1 MHYLA
6 PVDFWEFLGLP
17 EETFLHYASILLYG
31 HELDEDAQL
40 VALRRLLEGTRRLQM
55 LSEWYASTAALEYR
69 QKSAYTERLPWQK
82 NLEKDLAIE
91 LNRYVNEP
99 LPVVELPDGSVD
111 YAAWLTRFETLSSA
125 ERKALATRM
134 PQWEF
139 RPTFSLLV
147 PVSTNVAEVEATLQS
162 IQQQIYPDW
171 EIIVSGQKPTLD
183 ALAQLEGI
191 SQLVVVSRC
200 VEGEFAEALN
210 AALAVANGDY
220 VICLHPG
227 DRLNETALFWFAEA
241 LQSNPGAQLLY
252 SDEDRIDATG
262 QRVDPFCKP
271 DYNVELH
278 LCQDLL
284 GRAAA
289 YNAEALRGIG
299 GFHSDTG
306 TAVYWDAALRMKE
319 TAASIEHVSRFLVH
333 VRSDEHRIFGISE
346 ADADAGRRVVQSHLD
361 RQNIQATVVPAP
373 ELPQCNRI
381 KYALPDPAPSVCII
395 IPTKDKAELLRACV
409 QSIQERTEYPNYEII
424 LVDNGSKEND
434 ALALLSALN
443 EHPNIKVLRMDIP
456 FNWSALNNAAVMAT
470 DADLLCFLNNDTE
483 VVSAEWLAE
492 LVGQSCQDGV
502 GIVGARLWYPNGTIQ
517 HCGVITGIGG
527 VAAHAFRGLDKNTIG
542 YFGRSALQQS
552 ISAVT
557 GACIVLRRNI
567 FEEAGRFEETLP
579 IALSDID
586 ICLKIIGLGYR
597 NIFNPYSELIH
608 YESLTR
614 GYDDVFEKQGR
625 AAYEIVE
632 FRRRW
637 GARLVKDPSY
647 NSQLSLFLTDFS
659 LGSMCIQTRFN
670 IIGAEDTDWLM
681 NLLFM
686 DVRQKKDNAFNFI
699 ISEYSRMEAETR
711 KARQLFNRL
720 RQDQAEIRNNLKYIR
735 DELESHAG
743 LINNIPESVAQ
754 QLLCW

>member
-1 MHYLA
+1 
-6 PVDFWEFLGLP
+6 
-17 EETFLHYASILLYG
+17 
-31 HELDEDAQL
+31 
-40 VALRRLLEGTRRLQM
+40 
-55 LSEWYASTAALEYR
+55 
-69 QKSAYTERLPWQK
+69 
-82 NLEKDLAIE
+82 
-91 LNRYVNEP
+91 
-99 LPVVELPDGSVD
+99 
-111 YAAWLTRFETLSSA
+111 
-125 ERKALATRM
+125 
-134 PQWEF
+134 
-139 RPTFSLLV
+139 
-147 PVSTNVAEVEATLQS
+147 
-162 IQQQIYPDW
+162 
-171 EIIVSGQKPTLD
+171 
-183 ALAQLEGI
+183 
-191 SQLVVVSRC
+191 
-200 VEGEFAEALN
+200 
-210 AALAVANGDY
+210 
-220 VICLHPG
+220 
-227 DRLNETALFWFAEA
+227 
-241 LQSNPGAQLLY
+241 
-252 SDEDRIDATG
+252 
-262 QRVDPFCKP
+262 
-271 DYNVELH
+271 
-278 LCQDLL
+278 
-284 GRAAA
+284 
-289 YNAEALRGIG
+289 
-299 GFHSDTG
+299 
-306 TAVYWDAALRMKE
+306 
-319 TAASIEHVSRFLVH
+319 
-333 VRSDEHRIFGISE
+333 
-346 ADADAGRRVVQSHLD
+346 
-361 RQNIQATVVPAP
+361 
-373 ELPQCNRI
+373 
-381 KYALPDPAPSVCII
+381 
-395 IPTKDKAELLRACV
+395 
-409 QSIQERTEYPNYEII
+409 
-424 LVDNGSKEND
+424 
-434 ALALLSALN
+434 
-443 EHPNIKVLRMDIP
+443 
-456 FNWSALNNAAVMAT
+456 
-470 DADLLCFLNNDTE
+470 
-483 VVSAEWLAE
+483 AE

-743 LINNIPESVAQ
+743 LINNIDSIITYKILNRVTIM
-754 QLLCW
+754 